1 MIAIIN
7 YGLGNLTSIQNMCKR
22 LGINAV
28 VTNDRETIASAS
40 KIILPGVGHFKK
52 GMENLHG
59 SGLKLLLDELVLKE
73 KKPILGKISNIQ

>member
-59 SGLKLLLDELVLKE
+59 SG
-73 KKPILGKISNIQ
+73 S